1 MSMSRLKATE
11 RQLAV
16 ITSLCQEHS
25 LPTSGQQGI
34 ECMSQL
40 NEKLKD
46 KNPDGYQGVKAFLD
60 KSFEYIRKTKS

>member
-1 MSMSRLKATE
+1 MSIQKLKATE
-11 RQLAV
+11 RQLADIQSMCHV
-16 ITSLCQEHS
+16 LH
-25 LPTSGQQGI
+25 LPTSGRQGI

-40 NEKLKD
+40 NEKFKD